1 MSQTNGLG
9 HCQTMNTS
17 CAISICNNLM
27 RNYWTNHWTDEY
39 ILYDLNLQKNP
50 RRRVGQ
56 VLEYWTNLIHKLSQ
70 THNLLMI
77 QSSDL
82 IWTHFNEL
90 RVPVISGLGLL
101 AKWLLRWLK
110 LVMTLVRPTIS
121 DMQSSDLNGKKW
133 LNKDT
138 VWECWRLLT
147 KILLQWLQWFINK
160 SDPQYLTCSEKKDII
175 WKPWSVLEVQDFWQS
190 DFLDDRCR
198 DNVVSLSPGV

>member
-1 MSQTNGLG
+1 
-9 HCQTMNTS
+9 MNTS
-17 CAISICNNLM
+17 CTISICKKIHEEGLDK
-27 RNYWTNHWTDEY
+27 YWSLKVARIKPTISFMT
-39 ILYDLNLQKNP
+39 
-50 RRRVGQ
+50 
-56 VLEYWTNLIHKLSQ
+56 
-70 THNLLMI
+70 

-198 DNVVSLSPGV
+198 DNAVSLSPGV